1 MKAQQL
7 KNAILQLAI
16 QGKLVPQDPND
27 EPASVLFEKIQ
38 AEKEKLIAEGKI
50 KKTKKTSDKRPLD
63 VEADFPFEIPD
74 SWKWVTLE
82 NILYQLT
89 DGTHATPR
97 YTSSGVPFISVK
109 DISNGKLS
117 FENTKYISLEEH
129 FELSKRCK
137 PEKGDILLSKVG
149 TTGIPVAVNTNIEF
163 SIFVSIALLKLFPT
177 LIFSDFLIYAIQSPL
192 VQLQAK
198 ANTRGVGNK
207 NWVLSSI
214 GRTIIP
220 LPPLNEQKRIVAKI
234 EELLPFIEEY
244 DKKEQK
250 LTTLN
255 QQFPEQ
261 LKKSILQAAIQ
272 GQLVAQD
279 PNDEPA
285 SELIKRIQAEKERL
299 ISEKKIK
306 KPKVKSEI
314 AVRDGLPYEIIN
326 GVERCIADELPFEIP
341 ESWCWVRLG
350 DIFEINSGLTFSK
363 ADLIS
368 KNIDSV
374 RVLRGG
380 NIKDSNINLLDN
392 DLYLS
397 KAKIKNDEYYLREFD
412 ILTPSVTSLENVGKF
427 GLYREEG
434 EKASFG
440 GFVFCLRSLTKVSE
454 NNIFYIFY
462 ILQSGY
468 IISKMKSLTRKS
480 GQAFYNLGKENF
492 KQILIPIPPLN
503 EQKRIVRKIEEVF
516 SHIQSL

>member
-255 QQFPEQ
+255 QQFPDQ

-279 PNDEPA
+279 PNDELA

-314 AVRDGLPYEIIN
+314 VVRDGLPYEIIN

-350 DIFEINSGLTFSK
+350 DIGDWGAGSTPNRHEPKFYDNGTIPWLKTGDLNDGYITSIPEYITNFALEKNSLKINPTGSV
-363 ADLIS
+363 LIAMYGATIG
-368 KNIDSV
+368 KLGILGIEATTNQACCACQV
-374 RVLRGG
+374 YKGVY
-380 NIKDSNINLLDN
+380 NK
-392 DLYLS
+392 YLF
-397 KAKIKNDEYYLREFD
+397 YYLMSQKKELQKR
-412 ILTPSVTSLENVGKF
+412 S
-427 GLYREEG
+427 EG
-434 EKASFG
+434 
-440 GFVFCLRSLTKVSE
+440 
-454 NNIFYIFY
+454 
-462 ILQSGY
+462 
-468 IISKMKSLTRKS
+468 S
-480 GQAFYNLGKENF
+480 GQPNISREKIIKYLFPLP
-492 KQILIPIPPLN
+492 PID
-503 EQKRIVRKIEEVF
+503 EQKRIVQKIEEVF

>member
-63 VEADFPFEIPD
+63 VEVDFPFEIPD
-74 SWKWVTLE
+74 SWEWVRLGDIGET
-82 NILYQLT
+82 NIGLT
-89 DGTHATPR
+89 YKP
-97 YTSSGVPFISVK
+97 S
-109 DISNGKLS
+109 DISSKGTIVLRSGNIQKDKINLSDIVKVNLDIPESKKCYKNDLLICARNGSKKLVGKTAIIDKDGYTFGAFMAIFRS
-117 FENTKYISLEEH
+117 RFNHYIYYY
-129 FELSKRCK
+129 
-137 PEKGDILLSKVG
+137 LLSPLFRNEFDG
-149 TTGIPVAVNTNIEF
+149 ISTTTINQITQENLNNRYIPF
-163 SIFVSIALLKLFPT
+163 
-177 LIFSDFLIYAIQSPL
+177 
-192 VQLQAK
+192 
-198 ANTRGVGNK
+198 
-207 NWVLSSI
+207 
-214 GRTIIP
+214 
-220 LPPLNEQKRIVAKI
+220 PPLNEQKRIVAKI

-314 AVRDGLPYEIIN
+314 VVRDGLPYEIIN

-341 ESWCWVRLG
+341 ESWCWVRLNDYLDVRDGTHDTPKYVVSGIPLVTSKNLNNGKLDFSNIKYISEEDHKQISLRSGVDVG
-350 DIFEINSGLTFSK
+350 DILFAMIGSIGNPVLIKENSNFS
-363 ADLIS
+363 I
-368 KNIDSV
+368 KNIGLFKKYISDTSMEYV
-374 RVLRGG
+374 YYM
-380 NIKDSNINLLDN
+380 LLKLQD
-392 DLYLS
+392 DMR
-397 KAKIKNDEYYLREFD
+397 K
-412 ILTPSVTSLENVGKF
+412 
-427 GLYREEG
+427 
-434 EKASFG
+434 KASG
-440 GFVFCLRSLTKVSE
+440 GVQSFVSLSFLRD
-454 NNIFYIFY
+454 Y
-462 ILQSGY
+462 
-468 IISKMKSLTRKS
+468 
-480 GQAFYNLGKENF
+480 
-492 KQILIPIPPLN
+492 LIPIPPLN
-503 EQKRIVRKIEEVF
+503 EQKRIVQKIEEVF
-516 SHIQSL
+516 SRIQSL

>member
-27 EPASVLFEKIQ
+27 EPASVLLEKIQ
-38 AEKEKLIAEGKI
+38 VEKEKLIAEGKI
-50 KKTKKTSDKRPLD
+50 KKTKKTSDKCSLD
-63 VEADFPFEIPD
+63 VEVDF
-74 SWKWVTLE
+74 
-82 NILYQLT
+82 
-89 DGTHATPR
+89 
-97 YTSSGVPFISVK
+97 
-109 DISNGKLS
+109 
-117 FENTKYISLEEH
+117 
-129 FELSKRCK
+129 
-137 PEKGDILLSKVG
+137 
-149 TTGIPVAVNTNIEF
+149 
-163 SIFVSIALLKLFPT
+163 
-177 LIFSDFLIYAIQSPL
+177 
-192 VQLQAK
+192 
-198 ANTRGVGNK
+198 
-207 NWVLSSI
+207 
-214 GRTIIP
+214 
-220 LPPLNEQKRIVAKI
+220 
-234 EELLPFIEEY
+234 
-244 DKKEQK
+244 
-250 LTTLN
+250 
-255 QQFPEQ
+255 
-261 LKKSILQAAIQ
+261 
-272 GQLVAQD
+272 
-279 PNDEPA
+279 
-285 SELIKRIQAEKERL
+285 
-299 ISEKKIK
+299 
-306 KPKVKSEI
+306 
-314 AVRDGLPYEIIN
+314 
-326 GVERCIADELPFEIP
+326 PFEIP

-503 EQKRIVRKIEEVF
+503 EQKRIVAKIEELLPFIDEYDKKEQKLTTLNQQFPDQLKKSILQAAIQGQLVAQDPNDEPASELIKRIQAEKERLISEKKIKKPKVKSEIVVRDGLSYEIINGVERCIADELPFEIPESWCWVRLGNIGILTAGKTPSNDKLSKHGNIPYFKVSDMNSIGNEVYLVNTELFLFNSSYIYPKNSIVFPKNGGALLTNKKRILSRDSMVDLNTGVFIPSSHIDVKYLYLLFLMIDFKKIYKGTALPTLDYDKLNNLLIGLPPLNEQKQIVQKIEEVF
-516 SHIQSL
+516 SRIQSL

>member
-63 VEADFPFEIPD
+63 VEVDFPFEIPD
-74 SWKWVTLE
+74 SWEWVRLGDIGET
-82 NILYQLT
+82 NIGLT
-89 DGTHATPR
+89 YKP
-97 YTSSGVPFISVK
+97 S
-109 DISNGKLS
+109 DISSKGTIVLRSGNIQKDKINLSDIVKVNLDIPESKKCYKNDLLICARNGSKKLVGKTAIIDKDGYTFGAFMAIFRS
-117 FENTKYISLEEH
+117 RFNHYIYYY
-129 FELSKRCK
+129 
-137 PEKGDILLSKVG
+137 LLSPLFRNEFDG
-149 TTGIPVAVNTNIEF
+149 ISTTTINQITQENLNNRYIPF
-163 SIFVSIALLKLFPT
+163 
-177 LIFSDFLIYAIQSPL
+177 
-192 VQLQAK
+192 
-198 ANTRGVGNK
+198 
-207 NWVLSSI
+207 
-214 GRTIIP
+214 
-220 LPPLNEQKRIVAKI
+220 PPLNEQKRIVAKI

-255 QQFPEQ
+255 QQFPDQ

-314 AVRDGLPYEIIN
+314 VLRNGLPYEIVN
-326 GVERCIADELPFEIP
+326 GVELCITDELPFEIP

-350 DIFEINSGLTFSK
+350 ELFEITSSKRVLQSQWKTSGIPFYRAREIVSLKKGQELKDPIFIDINTYNESISISGKPEIGDLLVTGVGTLGQYLVVKDDTPFYFKDGNVVWFKNNSKIYIEYICKYMDSK
-363 ADLIS
+363 FF
-368 KNIDSV
+368 IDSIYSSSQGTTV
-374 RVLRGG
+374 GTFT
-380 NIKDSNINLLDN
+380 IIN
-392 DLYLS
+392 
-397 KAKIKNDEYYLREFD
+397 AKTML
-412 ILTPSVTSLENVGKF
+412 V
-427 GLYREEG
+427 
-434 EKASFG
+434 
-440 GFVFCLRSLTKVSE
+440 
-454 NNIFYIFY
+454 
-462 ILQSGY
+462 
-468 IISKMKSLTRKS
+468 
-480 GQAFYNLGKENF
+480 
-492 KQILIPIPPLN
+492 PIPPLN
-503 EQKRIVRKIEEVF
+503 EQKRIVQKIEEIF

>member
-63 VEADFPFEIPD
+63 VEVDFPFEIPD
-74 SWKWVTLE
+74 SWEWVRLGDIGET
-82 NILYQLT
+82 NIGLT
-89 DGTHATPR
+89 YKP
-97 YTSSGVPFISVK
+97 S
-109 DISNGKLS
+109 DISSKGTIVLRSGNIQKDKINLSDIVKVNLDIPESKKCYKNDLLICARNGSKKLVGKTAIIDKDGYTFGAFMAIFRS
-117 FENTKYISLEEH
+117 RFNHYIYYY
-129 FELSKRCK
+129 
-137 PEKGDILLSKVG
+137 LLSPLFRNEFDG
-149 TTGIPVAVNTNIEF
+149 ISTT
-163 SIFVSIALLKLFPT
+163 
-177 LIFSDFLIYAIQSPL
+177 
-192 VQLQAK
+192 
-198 ANTRGVGNK
+198 
-207 NWVLSSI
+207 
-214 GRTIIP
+214 TINQITQENLNNRYIP

-244 DKKEQK
+244 DKKEQR
-250 LTTLN
+250 LTVLN

-314 AVRDGLPYEIIN
+314 VVRDGLPYEIIN

-350 DIFEINSGLTFSK
+350 ELFEITSSKRVLQSQWKTSGIPFYRAREIVSLKKGQELKDPIFIDINTYNESISISGKPEIGDLLVTGVGTLGQYLVVKDDTPFYFKDGNVVWFKNNSKIYIEYICKYMDSK
-363 ADLIS
+363 FF
-368 KNIDSV
+368 IDSIYSSSQGTTV
-374 RVLRGG
+374 GTFT
-380 NIKDSNINLLDN
+380 IIN
-392 DLYLS
+392 
-397 KAKIKNDEYYLREFD
+397 AKTML
-412 ILTPSVTSLENVGKF
+412 V
-427 GLYREEG
+427 
-434 EKASFG
+434 
-440 GFVFCLRSLTKVSE
+440 
-454 NNIFYIFY
+454 
-462 ILQSGY
+462 
-468 IISKMKSLTRKS
+468 
-480 GQAFYNLGKENF
+480 
-492 KQILIPIPPLN
+492 PIPPLN
-503 EQKRIVRKIEEVF
+503 EQKRIVQKIEEVF
-516 SHIQSL
+516 SHIESL

>member
-38 AEKEKLIAEGKI
+38 AEKLIAEGKI
-50 KKTKKTSDKRPLD
+50 KKTKKTSNIRPLD
-63 VEADFPFEIPD
+63 MKADFPFEIP
-74 SWKWVTLE
+74 
-82 NILYQLT
+82 
-89 DGTHATPR
+89 
-97 YTSSGVPFISVK
+97 
-109 DISNGKLS
+109 
-117 FENTKYISLEEH
+117 
-129 FELSKRCK
+129 
-137 PEKGDILLSKVG
+137 
-149 TTGIPVAVNTNIEF
+149 
-163 SIFVSIALLKLFPT
+163 
-177 LIFSDFLIYAIQSPL
+177 
-192 VQLQAK
+192 
-198 ANTRGVGNK
+198 K
-207 NWVLSSI
+207 NWVWGRLGDVISVSSGKNLTQKQMKGTGKYPVYGGNGITGYFDEYLVEKNTIVI
-214 GRTIIP
+214 GRVGYYCGSALKVISNSWVTDNALIVKYSKSLFFPDFLLYLLNQLNLKDSSVSTAQPVISAQRIYPLKFP

-234 EELLPFIEEY
+234 EELLPFIDEY

-380 NIKDSNINLLDN
+380 NIKDSNIN
-392 DLYLS
+392 
-397 KAKIKNDEYYLREFD
+397 
-412 ILTPSVTSLENVGKF
+412 
-427 GLYREEG
+427 
-434 EKASFG
+434 
-440 GFVFCLRSLTKVSE
+440 VS
-454 NNIFYIFY
+454 N
-462 ILQSGY
+462 
-468 IISKMKSLTRKS
+468 
-480 GQAFYNLGKENF
+480 
-492 KQILIPIPPLN
+492 
-503 EQKRIVRKIEEVF
+503 
-516 SHIQSL
+516 H

>member
-177 LIFSDFLIYAIQSPL
+177 LIFSNFLIYAIQSPL

-234 EELLPFIEEY
+234 EELLPFINEY

-255 QQFPEQ
+255 QQFPDQ

-326 GVERCIADELPFEIP
+326 GIERCIADELPFEIP
-341 ESWCWVRLG
+341 ESWCWVRLNDYLDVRDGTHDTPKYVVSGIPLVTSKNLNNGKLDFSNIKYISEEDHKQISLRSGVDVG
-350 DIFEINSGLTFSK
+350 DILFAMIGSIGNPVLIKENSNFS
-363 ADLIS
+363 I
-368 KNIDSV
+368 KNIGLFKKYISDTSMEYV
-374 RVLRGG
+374 YYM
-380 NIKDSNINLLDN
+380 LLKLQD
-392 DLYLS
+392 DMR
-397 KAKIKNDEYYLREFD
+397 K
-412 ILTPSVTSLENVGKF
+412 
-427 GLYREEG
+427 
-434 EKASFG
+434 KASG
-440 GFVFCLRSLTKVSE
+440 GVQSFVSLSFLRD
-454 NNIFYIFY
+454 Y
-462 ILQSGY
+462 
-468 IISKMKSLTRKS
+468 
-480 GQAFYNLGKENF
+480 
-492 KQILIPIPPLN
+492 LIPIPPLN
-503 EQKRIVRKIEEVF
+503 EQKRIVQKIEELF
-516 SHIQSL
+516 SHIEFL

>member
-63 VEADFPFEIPD
+63 VEVDFPFEIPD
-74 SWKWVTLE
+74 SWEWVRLGDIGET
-82 NILYQLT
+82 NIGLT
-89 DGTHATPR
+89 YKP
-97 YTSSGVPFISVK
+97 S
-109 DISNGKLS
+109 DISSKGTIVLRSGNIQKDKINLSDIVKVNLDIPESKKCYKNDLLICARNGSKKLVGKTAIIDKDGYTFGAFMAIFRS
-117 FENTKYISLEEH
+117 RFNHYIYYY
-129 FELSKRCK
+129 
-137 PEKGDILLSKVG
+137 LLSPLFRNEFDG
-149 TTGIPVAVNTNIEF
+149 ISTTTINQITQENLNNRYIPF
-163 SIFVSIALLKLFPT
+163 
-177 LIFSDFLIYAIQSPL
+177 
-192 VQLQAK
+192 
-198 ANTRGVGNK
+198 
-207 NWVLSSI
+207 
-214 GRTIIP
+214 
-220 LPPLNEQKRIVAKI
+220 PPLNEQKRIVAKI

-255 QQFPEQ
+255 QQFPDQ

-314 AVRDGLPYEIIN
+314 VLRNGLPYEIVN
-326 GVERCIADELPFEIP
+326 GVELCIADELPFEIP

-350 DIFEINSGLTFSK
+350 ELFEITSSKRVLQSQWKTSGIPFYRAREIVSLKKGQELKDPIFIDINTYNESISISGKPEIGDLLVTGVGTLGQYLVVKDDTPFYFKDGNVVWFKNNSKIYIEYICKYMDSK
-363 ADLIS
+363 FF
-368 KNIDSV
+368 IDSIYSSSQGTTV
-374 RVLRGG
+374 GTFT
-380 NIKDSNINLLDN
+380 IIN
-392 DLYLS
+392 
-397 KAKIKNDEYYLREFD
+397 AKTML
-412 ILTPSVTSLENVGKF
+412 V
-427 GLYREEG
+427 
-434 EKASFG
+434 
-440 GFVFCLRSLTKVSE
+440 
-454 NNIFYIFY
+454 
-462 ILQSGY
+462 
-468 IISKMKSLTRKS
+468 
-480 GQAFYNLGKENF
+480 
-492 KQILIPIPPLN
+492 PIPPLN
-503 EQKRIVRKIEEVF
+503 EQKRIVQKIEEIF

>member
-50 KKTKKTSDKRPLD
+50 KKTKKTSNILPLD
-63 VEADFPFEIPD
+63 MKADFPFEIP
-74 SWKWVTLE
+74 
-82 NILYQLT
+82 
-89 DGTHATPR
+89 
-97 YTSSGVPFISVK
+97 
-109 DISNGKLS
+109 
-117 FENTKYISLEEH
+117 
-129 FELSKRCK
+129 
-137 PEKGDILLSKVG
+137 
-149 TTGIPVAVNTNIEF
+149 
-163 SIFVSIALLKLFPT
+163 
-177 LIFSDFLIYAIQSPL
+177 
-192 VQLQAK
+192 
-198 ANTRGVGNK
+198 K
-207 NWVLSSI
+207 NWVWGRLGDVISVSSGKNLTQKQMKGTGKYPVYGGNGITGYFDEYLVEKNTIVI
-214 GRTIIP
+214 GRVGYYCGSALKVISNSWVTDNALIVKYSKSLFFPDFLLHLLNQLNLKDSSVSTAQPVISAQRIYPLKFP

-255 QQFPEQ
+255 QQFPDQ

-314 AVRDGLPYEIIN
+314 VVRDGLPYEIIN

-341 ESWCWVRLG
+341 ESWCWVRLNDYLDVRDGTHDTPKYVVSGIPLVTSKNLNNGKLDFSNIKYISEEDHKQISLRSGVDVG
-350 DIFEINSGLTFSK
+350 DILFAMIGSIGNPVLIKENSNFS
-363 ADLIS
+363 I
-368 KNIDSV
+368 KNIGLFKKYISDTSMEYV
-374 RVLRGG
+374 YYM
-380 NIKDSNINLLDN
+380 LLKLQD
-392 DLYLS
+392 DMR
-397 KAKIKNDEYYLREFD
+397 K
-412 ILTPSVTSLENVGKF
+412 
-427 GLYREEG
+427 
-434 EKASFG
+434 KASG
-440 GFVFCLRSLTKVSE
+440 GVQSFVSLSFLRD
-454 NNIFYIFY
+454 Y
-462 ILQSGY
+462 
-468 IISKMKSLTRKS
+468 
-480 GQAFYNLGKENF
+480 
-492 KQILIPIPPLN
+492 LIPIPPLN
-503 EQKRIVRKIEEVF
+503 EQKRIVQKIEEVF

>member
-63 VEADFPFEIPD
+63 VEVDFPFEIPD
-74 SWKWVTLE
+74 SWEWVRLGE
-82 NILYQLT
+82 LFEI
-89 DGTHATPR
+89 
-97 YTSSGVPFISVK
+97 TSSKRVLQSQWKTSGIPFYRAREIVSLKKGQELKDPIFIDINTYNESISISGKPEIGDLLVTGVGTLGQYLVVKDDTPFYFKDGNVVWFKNNSKIYIEYICKYMDSKFFIDSIYSSSQGTTVGTFTIINAKTMLVPF
-109 DISNGKLS
+109 
-117 FENTKYISLEEH
+117 
-129 FELSKRCK
+129 
-137 PEKGDILLSKVG
+137 
-149 TTGIPVAVNTNIEF
+149 
-163 SIFVSIALLKLFPT
+163 
-177 LIFSDFLIYAIQSPL
+177 
-192 VQLQAK
+192 
-198 ANTRGVGNK
+198 
-207 NWVLSSI
+207 
-214 GRTIIP
+214 
-220 LPPLNEQKRIVAKI
+220 PPLNEQKRIVAKI
-234 EELLPFIEEY
+234 EELLPFIDEY

-314 AVRDGLPYEIIN
+314 VVRDGLPYEIIN

-341 ESWCWVRLG
+341 ESWCWVRLNDYLDVRDGTHDTPKYVVSGIPLVTSKNLNNGKLDFSNIKYISEEDHKQISLRSGVDVG
-350 DIFEINSGLTFSK
+350 DILFAMIGSIGNPVLIKENSNFS
-363 ADLIS
+363 I
-368 KNIDSV
+368 KNIGLFKKYISDTSMEYV
-374 RVLRGG
+374 YYM
-380 NIKDSNINLLDN
+380 LLKLQD
-392 DLYLS
+392 DMR
-397 KAKIKNDEYYLREFD
+397 K
-412 ILTPSVTSLENVGKF
+412 
-427 GLYREEG
+427 
-434 EKASFG
+434 KASG
-440 GFVFCLRSLTKVSE
+440 GVQSFVSLSFLRD
-454 NNIFYIFY
+454 Y
-462 ILQSGY
+462 
-468 IISKMKSLTRKS
+468 
-480 GQAFYNLGKENF
+480 
-492 KQILIPIPPLN
+492 LIPIPPLN
-503 EQKRIVRKIEEVF
+503 EQKRIIQKIEEVF

>member
-177 LIFSDFLIYAIQSPL
+177 LIFSNFLIYAIQSPL

-234 EELLPFIEEY
+234 EELLPFINEY

-255 QQFPEQ
+255 QQFPDQ

-314 AVRDGLPYEIIN
+314 AVRNGLPYEIIN
-326 GVERCIADELPFEIP
+326 GVERCISDELPFEIP

-350 DIFEINSGLTFSK
+350 NIGILTAGKTPSNDKLSK
-363 ADLIS
+363 H
-368 KNIDSV
+368 
-374 RVLRGG
+374 G
-380 NIKDSNINLLDN
+380 NIPYFKVSDMNSIGNEVYLVNTELFLFNSSYIYPKNSIVFPKNGGALLTNKKRILSRDSMVDLNTGVFIPSSHIDVKYLYLLFLTIDFKKIYKGTALPTLDYDKLNNLL
-392 DLYLS
+392 
-397 KAKIKNDEYYLREFD
+397 I
-412 ILTPSVTSLENVGKF
+412 G
-427 GLYREEG
+427 
-434 EKASFG
+434 
-440 GFVFCLRSLTKVSE
+440 
-454 NNIFYIFY
+454 
-462 ILQSGY
+462 
-468 IISKMKSLTRKS
+468 
-480 GQAFYNLGKENF
+480 
-492 KQILIPIPPLN
+492 IPPLN
-503 EQKRIVRKIEEVF
+503 EQKRIVQKIEEVF

>member
-177 LIFSDFLIYAIQSPL
+177 LIFSNFLIYAIQSPL

-234 EELLPFIEEY
+234 EELLPFINEY

-314 AVRDGLPYEIIN
+314 AVRNGLPYEIIN
-326 GVERCIADELPFEIP
+326 GVERCISDELPFEIP

-350 DIFEINSGLTFSK
+350 NIGILTAGKTPSNDKLSK
-363 ADLIS
+363 H
-368 KNIDSV
+368 
-374 RVLRGG
+374 G
-380 NIKDSNINLLDN
+380 NIPYFKVSDMNSIGNEVYLVNTELFLFNSSYIYPKNSIVFPKNGGALLTNKKRILSRDSMVDLNTGVFIPSSHIDVKYLYLLFLTIDFKKIYKGTALPTLDYDKLNNLL
-392 DLYLS
+392 
-397 KAKIKNDEYYLREFD
+397 I
-412 ILTPSVTSLENVGKF
+412 G
-427 GLYREEG
+427 
-434 EKASFG
+434 
-440 GFVFCLRSLTKVSE
+440 
-454 NNIFYIFY
+454 
-462 ILQSGY
+462 
-468 IISKMKSLTRKS
+468 
-480 GQAFYNLGKENF
+480 
-492 KQILIPIPPLN
+492 IPPLN
-503 EQKRIVRKIEEVF
+503 EQKRIVQKIEEVF

>member
-50 KKTKKTSDKRPLD
+50 KKTKKTSNIRPLD
-63 VEADFPFEIPD
+63 MKADFPFEIP
-74 SWKWVTLE
+74 
-82 NILYQLT
+82 
-89 DGTHATPR
+89 
-97 YTSSGVPFISVK
+97 
-109 DISNGKLS
+109 
-117 FENTKYISLEEH
+117 
-129 FELSKRCK
+129 
-137 PEKGDILLSKVG
+137 
-149 TTGIPVAVNTNIEF
+149 
-163 SIFVSIALLKLFPT
+163 
-177 LIFSDFLIYAIQSPL
+177 
-192 VQLQAK
+192 
-198 ANTRGVGNK
+198 K
-207 NWVLSSI
+207 NWVWGRLGDVISVSSGKNLTQKQMKGTGKYPVYGGNGITGYFDEYLVEKNTIVI
-214 GRTIIP
+214 GRVGYYCGSALKVISNSWVTDNALIVKYSKSLFFPDFLLHLLNQLNLKDSSVSTAQPVISAQRIYPLKFP

-255 QQFPEQ
+255 QQFPDQ

-314 AVRDGLPYEIIN
+314 VVRDGLPYEIIN

-341 ESWCWVRLG
+341 ESWCWVRLNDYLDVRDGTHDTPKYVVSGIPLVTSKNLNNGKLDFSNIKYISEEDHKQISLRSGVDVG
-350 DIFEINSGLTFSK
+350 DILFAMIGSIGNPVLIKENSNFS
-363 ADLIS
+363 I
-368 KNIDSV
+368 KNIGLFKKYISDTSMEYV
-374 RVLRGG
+374 YYM
-380 NIKDSNINLLDN
+380 LLKLQD
-392 DLYLS
+392 DMR
-397 KAKIKNDEYYLREFD
+397 K
-412 ILTPSVTSLENVGKF
+412 
-427 GLYREEG
+427 
-434 EKASFG
+434 KASG
-440 GFVFCLRSLTKVSE
+440 GVQSFVSLSFLRD
-454 NNIFYIFY
+454 Y
-462 ILQSGY
+462 
-468 IISKMKSLTRKS
+468 
-480 GQAFYNLGKENF
+480 
-492 KQILIPIPPLN
+492 LIPIPPLN
-503 EQKRIVRKIEEVF
+503 EQKRIVQKIEEVF